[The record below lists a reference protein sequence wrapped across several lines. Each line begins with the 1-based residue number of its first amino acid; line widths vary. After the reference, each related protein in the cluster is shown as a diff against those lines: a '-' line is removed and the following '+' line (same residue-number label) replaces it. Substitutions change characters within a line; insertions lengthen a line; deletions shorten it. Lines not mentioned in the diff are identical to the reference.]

1 MCVGDCSRSPEVC
14 KEKGIAV
21 VANRPLDGF
30 YLGCRGT
37 ARFTSLG
44 TMGSELNTD
53 DVRAAH
59 VMRRD
64 RSDCDSDILLQSERV
79 HAT

>member
-1 MCVGDCSRSPEVC
+1 M
-14 KEKGIAV
+14 

-53 DVRAAH
+53 DVRAASASGVQTEGTH
-59 VMRRD
+59 R
-64 RSDCDSDILLQSERV
+64 
-79 HAT
+79 

>member
-53 DVRAAH
+53 DVRDFRQKPFAKVCRLTSTA
-59 VMRRD
+59 V
-64 RSDCDSDILLQSERV
+64 Q
-79 HAT
+79 A